1 MTNCNRRLAAGAVA
15 FRALCCGIALGAA
28 IACLPPNAAA
38 ALIAGHEVTP
48 FLMIGYIEKF
58 TLDPLVAGN
67 ALSTGAIIRV
77 NGIDVT
83 IPKNSVAVL
92 PAALLTPYE
101 IFVTQNPNANGSSG
115 LAAQDSPPPR
125 RPFEASLTG
134 NIVDGKYIAGL
145 VTISEELAKNGEGVI
160 AAIDY
165 ATGDITVGLAPSNI
179 VRLKLNDPSGR
190 YGRRAVGQDARFSV
204 DSDNP
209 TVLSSSGYPMC
220 VPRSNPKVLD
230 DPLCPAKNRPID
242 PATSKPLSKFAM
254 RTINA
259 PLPSTIPATAP
270 IPQCMGCDRSAQA
283 PFMVGDHVIFVGNSA
298 QDSRGAFI
306 AAWSLTARVG
316 IYTEPGV
323 DPAYVAQKVSEI
335 GTLGPAMPFPQERQD
350 RIRVEGVTTDPS
362 RTVEIYA
369 VDFDAARRQN
379 VVRYITN
386 VQPEAAVMGRFVLFV
401 QKANAPPALPTLQSN
416 AGAVVGASRQLM
428 VRIAP
433 AAAAPPAT
441 QANAKVKPV
450 PIPPAQTLADAT
462 LVPSADKTS
471 PGFHPELVAANGL
484 VAKQYVAPI
493 PAYIFPENTQEGDP
507 LAPNNFEC
515 LNFLV
520 KGSQPPSLGQLS
532 PWPGATPPAA
542 VSCGP

>member
-1 MTNCNRRLAAGAVA
+1 MTSFNSRLAARTDAL
-15 FRALCCGIALGAA
+15 RALFCGIALVAGIAGLSRGAS
-28 IACLPPNAAA
+28 A

-58 TLDPLVAGN
+58 TLDPLVPGN
-67 ALSTGAIIRV
+67 ALSTGAVMRV

-83 IPKNSVAVL
+83 IPKNSVVLL

-101 IFVTQNPNANGSSG
+101 IFVTQNPNANGASG
-115 LAAQDSPPPR
+115 LAVQDSPPPR

-134 NIVDGKYIAGL
+134 NIVDGKYVAGL
-145 VTISEELAKNGEGVI
+145 VTIFEEMANNGEGVI

-165 ATGDITVGLAPSNI
+165 ATGDITVGVAPNNT

-190 YGRRAVGQDARFSV
+190 YGRPAPGQDTRFSV

-209 TVLSSSGYPMC
+209 TVLSSTGYPMC
-220 VPRSNPKVLD
+220 VPRSDPKVLD

-242 PATSKPLSKFAM
+242 AILNKPLSKFAM

-259 PLPSTIPATAP
+259 PLPSTIPAAPP
-270 IPQCMGCDRSAQA
+270 IPQCMSCDRSCQA
-283 PFMVGDHVIFVGNSA
+283 PFMVGDHVVFAGNAA
-298 QDSRGAFI
+298 QDSRGAYI
-306 AAWSLTARVG
+306 ATWSLTARLG

-335 GTLGPAMPFPQERQD
+335 GTFGPAMPVPQERQD
-350 RIRVEGVTTDPS
+350 RLRVEGVTTDPS
-362 RTVEIYA
+362 RTIEVYT
-369 VDFDAARRQN
+369 VDFDAARQQS
-379 VVRYITN
+379 VVRYIAN

-401 QKANAPPALPTLQSN
+401 QNANAPPPLPALKNKIGT
-416 AGAVVGASRQLM
+416 VVGASRQLM

-433 AAAAPPAT
+433 AAATPTAAK
-441 QANAKVKPV
+441 ANAKVKPV
-450 PIPPAQTLADAT
+450 PIPPSQTLADLT
-462 LVPSADKTS
+462 PVPSADRNS
-471 PGFHPELVAANGL
+471 PGFHPELVVANGL

-493 PAYIFPENTQEGDP
+493 PSCIFPENTQEGDP
-507 LAPNNFEC
+507 LVPNNFEC

-532 PWPGATPPAA
+532 PWPGATPPNA